1 MGLSALTGDVSACS
15 DNEDS
20 GVVALT
26 RVACSR
32 GIAERHA
39 PIPHRKGQRYG
50 CFIGLDV
57 SLASTAIC
65 VLGEKGKIVT
75 EAQVASAPESLV
87 AFMRELPHGIAAI
100 GLEAGPLSHWL
111 PKGLTDAGFEAVL
124 METRQVKTALKA
136 MPIKTDRR
144 DAEGIARLLQ
154 MGWFRPVHCKSVSSQ
169 EMRALLTSR
178 RSVLDALINLEHS
191 LRGVLRNFGLKLGQV
206 TRNRYEA
213 RVQELIAGNAMLEA
227 AAEPILRARAD
238 LRRELAG
245 LEKLIRRLAR
255 EDRVCRLLMTMPGVG
270 HVIALTFTS
279 AIDDPERFRRSKDVG
294 PWVGLTP
301 GRDQSGERDI
311 VGRITKAGDS
321 GLRAALYQAAT
332 VMLNRA
338 GPNWLNAWA
347 LRLAKLRGKKRATVA
362 LARRIGVVLHRMWR
376 DGTEFRFTREGAM
389 ALRTA

>member
-1 MGLSALTGDVSACS
+1 MDVF
-15 DNEDS
+15 
-20 GVVALT
+20 V
-26 RVACSR
+26 
-32 GIAERHA
+32 
-39 PIPHRKGQRYG
+39 
-50 CFIGLDV
+50 GLDV

-65 VLGEKGKIVT
+65 VLGEKGKILG

-87 AFMRELPHGIAAI
+87 AFMRKLPHGIAAT

-111 PKGLTDAGFEAVL
+111 HKGLSDAGFETVL
-124 METRQVKTALKA
+124 METRQVKSALKA

-178 RSVLDALINLEHS
+178 KSVQDALTNLELS

-206 TRNRYEA
+206 SKGRYEA
-213 RVQELIAGNAMLEA
+213 RVRELTAGNAMLEA
-227 AAEPILRARAD
+227 AAEPILRVRAD

-245 LEKLIRRLAR
+245 LEKLVRNLAR
-255 EDRVCRLLMTMPGVG
+255 QDRACRLLMTMPGVG
-270 HVIALTFTS
+270 AVIALTFTS

-301 GRDQSGERDI
+301 RRDQSGERDI
-311 VGRITKAGDS
+311 VGRITKAGDA

-332 VMLNRA
+332 VMLNHT
-338 GPNWLNAWA
+338 GPNWLKAWA
-347 LRLAKLRGKKRATVA
+347 QRLTKLRGKKRATVA

-376 DGTEFRFTREGAM
+376 DGTEFRFTREEAM